1 MISSSSSVPLEA
13 FCCHREA
20 TELLQLMT
28 SVCCTLIS
36 LKAQF
41 AQTIAAQFQVFNF
54 CFTIYTP
61 INGTVDHVN

>member
-28 SVCCTLIS
+28 SLIL
-36 LKAQF
+36 LKAEF